1 MIHVLD
7 FNDKII
13 DFLSTDDPSLVRAIH
28 KRNVNDNSEML
39 ELLIS
44 SERAEKFRERHR
56 VIIRDSNKQ
65 WREFII
71 NWVQDTMDGYTE
83 IECIASYLADITT
96 AKPYAPGKFEKKTT
110 SEALKDVLSDTGW
123 EVSEQTEYDGLRT
136 TSWTSYQTRYEV
148 LKQLCTTY
156 KMVLDF
162 YIELSSNT
170 VKGRYV
176 VLKKKNSLFKGKEIE
191 YGKDLVGLTRKI
203 DMSEIKTALIAVGP
217 ENDKGKRLELVVTD
231 DEAQS
236 QFNLPTRY
244 IWGIYEPQSDD
255 QNMNETRLRS
265 LAKTELNKR
274 KSAVMSYEITST
286 DLEVTYPHEIISI
299 GDTVRVKH
307 RDFNPP
313 LYVEAEVI
321 AEEYNIIS
329 ENSTYTFGQ
338 PKEFK
343 ESELREEFNKRLN
356 IIHQKLNDNISNIN
370 TIVKD
375 VVDGELE
382 YFERKIHKSDTPPE
396 NPVNDMLWYDT
407 SNPDVA
413 VLRRYWNGRW
423 IEATPNDVEKL
434 GGITREKALF
444 SELNNIFINLSI
456 QHASLL
462 SEATELL
469 NSEYLVDND
478 LKADLQ
484 ASLDAVIDVY
494 NQIKNNLESMTP
506 ETATIGRLVD
516 TQALFLEYRKKL
528 QDVYTDVED
537 VKIAISDRFK
547 LLQSQYTDEKYKEAL
562 EIIATKFG
570 LTVNEDLQLVGEPN
584 VVKSAIEA
592 ARESTKEQLRDYV
605 KTSDYKTDKD
615 GIVERLDTAEAERT
629 TLKGEIKDKVTLNE
643 YRNGLEEQ
651 KQYTDDQLSDL
662 SNNPEIKASIE
673 QANQEAQEAL
683 KSYIDAQDDLKE
695 KESQAYADGKIS
707 EEEQRAIQDAQA
719 KLEEA
724 KQNAE
729 LKARNAEKKANAY
742 TDNKVKESTDA
753 QRKTLTRYSSQ
764 IIQNGK
770 EIKLRTTK
778 EEFNASKRTLSRVL
792 ADITVNAMKGIYLRY
807 DENGAIT
814 SHTIDKDGVK
824 ISGDKVD
831 ITANREFNVVANNIN
846 NKVGKNDI
854 VNSLNLSNEGL
865 DINVNRIGIKGGN
878 ANRYVQVQNDF
889 IELGGIVQRTWK
901 GKRSTDDIFTRLK
914 DGHLRFRNNTA
925 GGSLY
930 MSHFGISTYID
941 GEGEDGG
948 SSGTIQWWDKTYSDS
963 GMNGITINSYG
974 GVVAL
979 TSDYNR
985 IIIDSYASAN
995 IESREAPIYL
1005 SPNTKNKPGLNRFA
1019 FTLSNADSAYET
1031 DGYIMFGS
1039 DENYKCGAGLRF
1051 SKRSNKG
1058 LVQVVNGDYATGGD
1072 TTIESGMGKFNL
1084 VKRRDGNS
1092 YVSIQSYDLLAVG
1105 SDNAGDRVASNSI
1118 YKRTYSA
1125 PANLHITSAGTIG
1138 RATSAKKYKISIEN
1152 QYINEDDQFSHSKEI
1167 LKLPIRTW
1175 FDKYE
1180 SEIMAKE
1187 LESGKKLS
1195 DDTFKLSRHTG
1206 LIAEEVE
1213 ELGFNEFVIY
1223 DDNGEIE
1230 GIAYDRLWVHLIPI
1244 IKNQQSK
1251 IEKLEELINE

>member
-236 QFNLPTRY
+236 QFNLPMRY

-255 QNMNETRLRS
+255 QNMNETRLSS

-356 IIHQKLNDNISNIN
+356 LIHQKLNDNISNIN

-753 QRKTLTRYSSQ
+753 QRKTLTRHGSQ

-778 EEFNASKRTLSRVL
+778 EEFNASKRTLSRLL

-1039 DENYKCGAGLRF
+1039 DENYKYGAGLRF

>member
-484 ASLDAVIDVY
+484 ANLDAVIDVY

-673 QANQEAQEAL
+673 QANQEAKEAL

-1039 DENYKCGAGLRF
+1039 DENYKYGAGLRF

>member
-44 SERAEKFRERHR
+44 SERAEKFRKRHR

-236 QFNLPTRY
+236 QFNLPMRY

-255 QNMNETRLRS
+255 QNMNETRLSS

-356 IIHQKLNDNISNIN
+356 LIHQKLNDNISNIN

-375 VVDGELE
+375 IVDGELE

-396 NPVNDMLWYDT
+396 NPVNDTLWYDT

-444 SELNNIFINLSI
+444 SELNNIF
-456 QHASLL
+456 
-462 SEATELL
+462 
-469 NSEYLVDND
+469 Y
-478 LKADLQ
+478 
-484 ASLDAVIDVY
+484 
-494 NQIKNNLESMTP
+494 
-506 ETATIGRLVD
+506 
-516 TQALFLEYRKKL
+516 
-528 QDVYTDVED
+528 
-537 VKIAISDRFK
+537 
-547 LLQSQYTDEKYKEAL
+547 
-562 EIIATKFG
+562 
-570 LTVNEDLQLVGEPN
+570 
-584 VVKSAIEA
+584 
-592 ARESTKEQLRDYV
+592 
-605 KTSDYKTDKD
+605 
-615 GIVERLDTAEAERT
+615 
-629 TLKGEIKDKVTLNE
+629 
-643 YRNGLEEQ
+643 
-651 KQYTDDQLSDL
+651 
-662 SNNPEIKASIE
+662 
-673 QANQEAQEAL
+673 
-683 KSYIDAQDDLKE
+683 
-695 KESQAYADGKIS
+695 
-707 EEEQRAIQDAQA
+707 
-719 KLEEA
+719 
-724 KQNAE
+724 
-729 LKARNAEKKANAY
+729 
-742 TDNKVKESTDA
+742 
-753 QRKTLTRYSSQ
+753 
-764 IIQNGK
+764 
-770 EIKLRTTK
+770 
-778 EEFNASKRTLSRVL
+778 
-792 ADITVNAMKGIYLRY
+792 
-807 DENGAIT
+807 
-814 SHTIDKDGVK
+814 
-824 ISGDKVD
+824 
-831 ITANREFNVVANNIN
+831 
-846 NKVGKNDI
+846 
-854 VNSLNLSNEGL
+854 
-865 DINVNRIGIKGGN
+865 
-878 ANRYVQVQNDF
+878 
-889 IELGGIVQRTWK
+889 
-901 GKRSTDDIFTRLK
+901 
-914 DGHLRFRNNTA
+914 
-925 GGSLY
+925 
-930 MSHFGISTYID
+930 
-941 GEGEDGG
+941 
-948 SSGTIQWWDKTYSDS
+948 
-963 GMNGITINSYG
+963 
-974 GVVAL
+974 
-979 TSDYNR
+979 
-985 IIIDSYASAN
+985 
-995 IESREAPIYL
+995 
-1005 SPNTKNKPGLNRFA
+1005 
-1019 FTLSNADSAYET
+1019 
-1031 DGYIMFGS
+1031 
-1039 DENYKCGAGLRF
+1039 
-1051 SKRSNKG
+1051 
-1058 LVQVVNGDYATGGD
+1058 
-1072 TTIESGMGKFNL
+1072 
-1084 VKRRDGNS
+1084 
-1092 YVSIQSYDLLAVG
+1092 
-1105 SDNAGDRVASNSI
+1105 
-1118 YKRTYSA
+1118 
-1125 PANLHITSAGTIG
+1125 
-1138 RATSAKKYKISIEN
+1138 
-1152 QYINEDDQFSHSKEI
+1152 
-1167 LKLPIRTW
+1167 
-1175 FDKYE
+1175 
-1180 SEIMAKE
+1180 
-1187 LESGKKLS
+1187 
-1195 DDTFKLSRHTG
+1195 
-1206 LIAEEVE
+1206 
-1213 ELGFNEFVIY
+1213 
-1223 DDNGEIE
+1223 
-1230 GIAYDRLWVHLIPI
+1230 
-1244 IKNQQSK
+1244 
-1251 IEKLEELINE
+1251 